1 MRTPA
6 KIGSFYFTIG
16 RESEF
21 SKKDF
26 LQILNSAIEDIVN
39 SCTHPGILLSGGV
52 DSSLLA
58 IIATKYCLN
67 IPCFVVGDNIMNP
80 DVQAAMQLAEEK
92 KLNLYV
98 HLLNPTEISRIQKE
112 TKAIYSNIYEGDD
125 CVFAALEFASPF
137 VTDLIA
143 TDGIDE
149 LMGGYWGHRDRKRF
163 PDIKDA
169 FKHFWDELEEKH
181 LTPMNRSAECHGLD
195 LIFIYLL
202 PEIIEQLSRISLKNR
217 IRENVSKAV
226 WKEIALMAGVPS
238 WIIERK
244 KQGFVDAF
252 KE

>member
-1 MRTPA
+1 MRTLA
-6 KIGSFYFTIG
+6 KIGSFHFPTG

-21 SKKDF
+21 SKEDF
-26 LQILNSAIEDIVN
+26 LQILNSAIENIVN

-92 KLNLYV
+92 KLNLYI
-98 HLLNPTEISRIQKE
+98 HLLNPVEISRIQKE

-125 CVFAALEFASPF
+125 CVFAALKFAAKF
-137 VTDLIA
+137 VSDIIA

-169 FKHFWDELEEKH
+169 FKYFWDELEEKH
-181 LTPMNRSAECHGLD
+181 LCPMNRSAECHGLN
-195 LIFIYLL
+195 LNFVYLL
-202 PEIIEQLSRISLKNR
+202 PQIVEQLSRIPLKDR
-217 IRENVSKAV
+217 IRGNVSKAV
-226 WKEIALMAGVPS
+226 WKEIALMAGVPL
-238 WIIERK
+238 WITERE